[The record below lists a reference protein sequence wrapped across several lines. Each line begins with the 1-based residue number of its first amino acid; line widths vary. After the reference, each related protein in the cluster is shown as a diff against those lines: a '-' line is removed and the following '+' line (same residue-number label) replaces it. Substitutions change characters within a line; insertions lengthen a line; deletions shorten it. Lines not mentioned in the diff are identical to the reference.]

1 MMELNQRLYELIVNI
16 ANHAPTCDM
25 MIAFLRGKPALEE
38 HCTCWK
44 KEAIQIIEQIDAV
57 VSQEQNI

>member
-1 MMELNQRLYELIVNI
+1 
-16 ANHAPTCDM
+16 

-44 KEAIQIIEQIDAV
+44 KEAISIIEEIDAMEI
-57 VSQEQNI
+57 Q